1 MPGRFLFGDGATSR
15 GGVRSSRAGERPFL
29 FRKVEEPSGESMLGL
44 LVVKLDQPNNL
55 IGLASSKE
63 KAAKDAGMV
72 TLKIK
77 RVKCLTGRP
86 ANPIQSVP
94 PAGVLGKRKAG
105 DLCVGCVFKHIG
117 TPLRFTQ
124 RYMLILALVK
134 KPNQVPNLR

>member
-1 MPGRFLFGDGATSR
+1 MVPLLEAVLGRRGLVKGHFCLGKWKSR
-15 GGVRSSRAGERPFL
+15 LVS
-29 FRKVEEPSGESMLGL
+29 FRFTLRL
-44 LVVKLDQPNNL
+44 LVVKFDQPNNS

-105 DLCVGCVFKHIG
+105 DLCVGCVFKHIR

-124 RYMLILALVK
+124 RYMSILALVK

>member
-1 MPGRFLFGDGATSR
+1 
-15 GGVRSSRAGERPFL
+15 
-29 FRKVEEPSGESMLGL
+29 MLRL
-44 LVVKLDQPNNL
+44 LAVKFDQSNNL

-105 DLCVGCVFKHIG
+105 DLCVGCVF
-117 TPLRFTQ
+117 
-124 RYMLILALVK
+124 
-134 KPNQVPNLR
+134 